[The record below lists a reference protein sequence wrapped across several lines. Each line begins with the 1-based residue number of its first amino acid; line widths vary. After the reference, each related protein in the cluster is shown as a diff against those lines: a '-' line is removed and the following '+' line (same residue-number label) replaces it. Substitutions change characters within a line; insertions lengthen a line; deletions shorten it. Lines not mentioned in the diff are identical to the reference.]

1 MDYSRL
7 RFMSGSDVIKE
18 LCKIFVIGTWTAE
31 VYALSSLGRADVFP
45 SRDLAP
51 QEAAKV
57 QFKLNVRPNENQMRL
72 IAAK

>member
-1 MDYSRL
+1 MKST
-7 RFMSGSDVIKE
+7 GVHI
-18 LCKIFVIGTWTAE
+18 
-31 VYALSSLGRADVFP
+31 RADVFP
-45 SRDLAP
+45 SRDLVP